1 MKNRFDD
8 LYINIGCGSHPID
21 GWKNYDYNK
30 FIFLAKIKPLYIFF
44 KHLRFIPSGYKRFM
58 ELVISNN
65 ISYCNAAKQ
74 IPEKD
79 NSVSVLYSSHM
90 LEHLDDKETDVFL
103 KESIRVLIKGG
114 LIRIVV
120 PDFEIL
126 IKNYLKSNDP
136 KQFINESC
144 LVSEKPHKILKKIQ
158 YLIQGHGW
166 HFNMYN
172 KQTLTCLMKEY
183 GFSDIKI
190 LDPGETQINSK
201 HGLDLYAH
209 SNNSIYLEAIK

>member
-1 MKNRFDD
+1 
-8 LYINIGCGSHPID
+8 
-21 GWKNYDYNK
+21 
-30 FIFLAKIKPLYIFF
+30 
-44 KHLRFIPSGYKRFM
+44 M

-90 LEHLDDKETDVFL
+90 LEHLDDKETDIFL
-103 KESIRVLIKGG
+103 KESIRVLMKGG

-144 LVSEKPHKILKKIQ
+144 LVSEKPHKILKK
-158 YLIQGHGW
+158 
-166 HFNMYN
+166 FN
-172 KQTLTCLMKEY
+172 
-183 GFSDIKI
+183 I
-190 LDPGETQINSK
+190 
-201 HGLDLYAH
+201 
-209 SNNSIYLEAIK
+209 

>member
-21 GWKNYDYNK
+21 GWKNFDYNK
-30 FIFLAKIKPLYIFF
+30 FIFFAKIKPLYIFF

-90 LEHLDDKETDVFL
+90 LEHLDDKETDIFL
-103 KESIRVLIKGG
+103 KESIRVLMKGG

-144 LVSEKPHKILKKIQ
+144 LVSEKPHKILKK
-158 YLIQGHGW
+158 
-166 HFNMYN
+166 
-172 KQTLTCLMKEY
+172 
-183 GFSDIKI
+183 
-190 LDPGETQINSK
+190 
-201 HGLDLYAH
+201 
-209 SNNSIYLEAIK
+209 NSIFNTRSWLAFQYV